1 MALPLGPD
9 FHFIGLGGEWRGGVG
24 EGRWSIIF
32 LTLAGKKRCRE
43 VQQLDCA
50 KGARWRLS
58 SRAGGRGF
66 GHRAPPSFVQ
76 LRILR
81 VQAIRCK
88 PAGRGTRGSRPA
100 PPRRAALP
108 RIVPRGWGE
117 EAARPRPAPP
127 HPPRRRKA
135 PRGPPVRSPC
145 GSRPRRRPP
154 PPRQERRGQGGGP
167 AYRDM
172 RNALLALVRH
182 GPPLAPS
189 ARPVDLW
196 GWLSPCLAVSR
207 SRSPRAR

>member
-1 MALPLGPD
+1 MVD
-9 FHFIGLGGEWRGGVG
+9 HFPYSGGEETLSRGATARLCKGRPLEAQLQGRREGVRTPSPSLFCSAPHPPGPSHPLQARG
-24 EGRWSIIF
+24 ER
-32 LTLAGKKRCRE
+32 
-43 VQQLDCA
+43 DP
-50 KGARWRLS
+50 RL
-58 SRAGGRGF
+58 
-66 GHRAPPSFVQ
+66 PP
-76 LRILR
+76 
-81 VQAIRCK
+81 
-88 PAGRGTRGSRPA
+88 RPA
-100 PPRRAALP
+100 TPRRVALP

-135 PRGPPVRSPC
+135 PRGPPVRSPS

-154 PPRQERRGQGGGP
+154 PPRQKRRGQSGGP